1 MKRNIFFVALFMLIT
16 AISFS
21 VSAQNGYMEDVV
33 YLKDGSIIRGIIIE
47 QIPNESLKVKTKDGS
62 VFVYKITDVDKMTKE
77 QMANTRANNRN
88 INYSGNQYL
97 YIAPPS
103 YKQIKMDYNYHMYV
117 PQFSDPY
124 NPTVAGVC
132 SWIIPGLGQMV
143 CGETGRGLGFLG
155 GYLGCYLVTGIGSAL
170 FVGSSTNYYSSYSS
184 SSSYYYENNSGG
196 RSSGGLLMV
205 VGIVGMVAVDIW
217 SIIDASHVAKVK
229 NMYVSDMRSKTS
241 SLKLEVS
248 PYVDQISMNN
258 EIVRPVGLT
267 MKVKF

>member
-1 MKRNIFFVALFMLIT
+1 MLIT

-21 VSAQNGYMEDVV
+21 VSAQYGHMEDVV
-33 YLKDGSIIRGIIIE
+33 YLKNGSIIRGIIIE

-62 VFVYKITDVDKMTKE
+62 IFVYNMTEVDKITKE
-77 QMANTRANNRN
+77 QMVNMRANTGN
-88 INYSGNQYL
+88 INYSGNQYS
-97 YIAPPS
+97 YIAPAS

-117 PQFSDPY
+117 PQLSDPY

-155 GYLGCYLVTGIGSAL
+155 GSIGCYLVAGIGSAL
-170 FVGSSTNYYSSYSS
+170 IVGSSSDYYSSYSH
-184 SSSYYYENNSGG
+184 SYYYDNNSGG
-196 RSSGGLLMV
+196 RTSGAILMV
-205 VGIVGMVAVDIW
+205 VGLAGMVAVDIW
-217 SIIDASHVAKVK
+217 SIVDATHVAKVK
-229 NMYVSDMRSKTS
+229 NMYVSDMRNRTS